1 MYPVYMWIKSRITH
15 YSSHFQHVKLLVSL
29 FIAVGFLVY
38 GHSVITNQFV
48 EFDDTL
54 LITDNLSVIQAGRLS
69 SALWAFGH
77 YDPELYI
84 PVTFLSFQ
92 FDAIIG
98 GLRPWIFHLDNL
110 FEHII
115 NSLLIAW
122 ILQMLFK
129 RKDIAIIL
137 GLFFLVHPLNTE
149 AVAWASGRKDLLS
162 SLFFFASI
170 GTYLHFKNTN
180 TFKSHWAP
188 LGLFILGL
196 LAKISVAPLPIILLI
211 IDWFEGRSISLRN
224 IWNKKLFFVA
234 SILLG
239 LIALLG
245 KDQVLAR
252 SSTESVLLLI
262 PRTIVFYIE
271 KLIAPI
277 HLSIFYTY
285 PQERV
290 LLSHFPII
298 FSCIVCIAGA
308 VALWVYR
315 KKQPAVSVG
324 VLISFLLLVPS
335 FFQYYRGG
343 ELYLATDRYM
353 YMPFLG
359 VLIAVVPLLIF
370 CIRKWERVTYGV
382 CAVLILA
389 CSVLSFQRARVW
401 ENTYTL
407 FSDALLTGE
416 SFLSYEKVGAWQ
428 LRNGKPVEAIA
439 ALKKSIEISPN
450 SSAYFRLGVAAM
462 EAGNTED
469 AKAFTLEA
477 LKLSPENPQ
486 AHTNLSMFYWDEGNQ
501 YKAIEHGKLAV
512 EYHPWSEMAL
522 GNLASMY
529 TLMGQK
535 EEALAIIEQML
546 DVYPNHERVRPL
558 LKKLESL

>member
-1 MYPVYMWIKSRITH
+1 MTNNRSLTTDHLSIHQRTAVIIG
-15 YSSHFQHVKLLVSL
+15 L
-29 FIAVGFLVY
+29 FITIGFLVY

-129 RKDIAIIL
+129 RKDVAIIL

-170 GTYLHFKNTN
+170 GTYLHFKHTD
-180 TFKSHWAP
+180 TFKSHWVAW
-188 LGLFILGL
+188 GLFLLGL
-196 LAKISVAPLPIILLI
+196 LAKISVAPLPVILLI
-211 IDWFEGRSISLRN
+211 VDWLEGRSVSIRN
-224 IWNKKLFFVA
+224 IWNKKYFFVA

-239 LIALLG
+239 LIAILG

-262 PRTIVFYIE
+262 PRTIVFYSQ
-271 KLIAPI
+271 KLLAPI
-277 HLSIFYTY
+277 NLSILYPY
-285 PQERV
+285 PQELV
-290 LLSHFPII
+290 TVFHVPILV
-298 FSCIVCIAGA
+298 SVIVCVAA
-308 VALWVYR
+308 ASALWMYR
-315 KKQPAVSVG
+315 KSQPAMFCG
-324 VLISFLLLVPS
+324 ALIAFLLLVPG
-335 FFQYYRGG
+335 FFQYYRGS

-359 VLIAVVPLLIF
+359 VLIAIAPLLVWAINK
-370 CIRKWERVTYGV
+370 RERATYIV
-382 CAVLILA
+382 CAVVITT
-389 CSVLSFQRARVW
+389 CSVLSFQRSRVW

-407 FSDALLTGE
+407 FSDSLKTAETFGA
-416 SFLSYEKVGAWQ
+416 YEKIGAWQ
-428 LRNGKPVEAIA
+428 LRNGKSSEAIA
-439 ALKKSIEISPN
+439 ALKRSIELSPN
-450 SSAYFRLGVAAM
+450 SAAYFRLGVAAM
-462 EAGNTED
+462 EAGNAED

-486 AHTNLSMFYWDEGNQ
+486 AHTNMSSLYWDEGNQ

-529 TLMGQK
+529 TLMGDK
-535 EEALAIIEQML
+535 ENALIIIDQML

-558 LKKLESL
+558 LKKLGVQ